1 MMSDLLDRVRTA
13 LQGRYEI
20 ERELG
25 AGGMAT
31 VYLARDTKHQRHVA
45 VKVLRPDLAAILGG
59 ERFLREI
66 EIAAQI
72 EHPHILTL
80 IDSGDADG
88 ILYYVMP
95 YLEGESLRDWL
106 SREGKL
112 PVADAVRMLR
122 DVADGLAE
130 AHRHGLVHRDIKP
143 DNVMISGNHAVVMDF
158 GVAKAVSTAT
168 GPQNLTTAGIA
179 LGTPAYMAPEQVA
192 AAPDIDHRTDIYA
205 IGVLGYELLAG
216 RPPFLGAS
224 AQEVLAAHI
233 ATDPEPVTTHRA
245 DTPPALEA
253 LVMKC
258 LEKRAEDRWQ
268 QTDEV
273 LRQLEA
279 IATPSGGVPSM
290 RISAA
295 EAAKKPG
302 RRVGMRTILIGA
314 AVVAAAGLL
323 FTQQRRAAATRALVA
338 QLQLA
343 VDSNQLGRVHSLL
356 AESGRRLD
364 QRALTSIARVAGGTA
379 IIETEPPGASVQ
391 LVRALAPDSVT
402 DPIDLG
408 QTPIASLTLVAG
420 EYRVTVSAEGHVP
433 AEYTFRVPVGDT
445 ITVHR
450 TLVSESWHADSMVF
464 IDAGPVPGPVAEQ
477 FTGVQVPAFLIDR
490 HEVSN
495 EQFMQFVSDG
505 GYRDP
510 NLWPDSMLM
519 GGTWTPRDR
528 AIAQL
533 VDRTGLSGPRTW
545 SGGTFPDAR
554 VDHPVTS
561 ITWYEAAAYAS
572 WAGKALPTAEQWWRA
587 ALGDEGSRFPWGD
600 DFTSID
606 DRSNFSMVGTTP
618 VGRFTFGA
626 SPFGAHD
633 MAGNVREWLAGSSSS
648 TQFAVLGGSWQDPTY
663 MFDTPNIEKFAPSFQ
678 GEAVGFRLVMPAPSR

>member
-1 MMSDLLDRVRTA
+1 MPDLLDRLGTA

-31 VYLARDTKHQRHVA
+31 VYLARDTRHQRHVA
-45 VKVLRPDLAAILGG
+45 LKVLRPDLAAVLGG

-80 IDSGDADG
+80 IDSGDANG

-95 YLEGESLRDWL
+95 YLRGESLRDWL
-106 SREGKL
+106 SREEKL
-112 PVADAVRMLR
+112 PIGDAVRMLR

-158 GVAKAVSTAT
+158 GVAKAVSSAT

-233 ATDPEPVTTHRA
+233 TASPEPLTTHRA
-245 DTPPALEA
+245 DTPPGLEA
-253 LVMKC
+253 LIMKC
-258 LEKRAEDRWQ
+258 LEKRVEDRWQ

-273 LRQLEA
+273 LRQLDA
-279 IATPSGGVPSM
+279 IATPSGGLPSM

-295 EAAKKPG
+295 EATKRPRG
-302 RRVGMRTILIGA
+302 RLGMRNILIGA
-314 AVVAAAGLL
+314 AVVGAAGLL
-323 FTQQRRAAATRALVA
+323 FVQQRRAAATRALVA

-356 AESGRRLD
+356 AESGHRLD
-364 QRALTSIARVAGGTA
+364 RRELTSIALAVGGTA

-391 LVRALAPDSVT
+391 LVRAAALDSVT

-408 QTPIASLTLVAG
+408 QTPIANLTLVAG
-420 EYRVTVSAEGHVP
+420 EYSVTLNTDDHVP
-433 AEYTFRVPVGDT
+433 GEFTFRVPVGDT

-450 TLVSESWHADSMVF
+450 TLVNESWNADNMVF
-464 IDAGPVPGPVAEQ
+464 VETGTVPGPVAEQ
-477 FTGVQVPAFLIDR
+477 FAGVQVPAFLIDR

-495 EQFMQFVSDG
+495 QQFMQFVSDG

-510 NLWPDSMLM
+510 SLWPDSMLM

-528 AIAQL
+528 AVTQL

-545 SGGTFPDAR
+545 SGGTFPDGRA
-554 VDHPVTS
+554 DHPVTS
-561 ITWYEAAAYAS
+561 VTWYEAAAYAK
-572 WAGKALPTAEQWWRA
+572 WAGKSLPTVEQWWRA
-587 ALGDEGSRFPWGD
+587 ALGDGGSRFPWGD
-600 DFTSID
+600 DLTSID
-606 DRSNFSMVGTTP
+606 DRSNFSMVGTTR
-618 VGRFTFGA
+618 VGHFAFGT

-633 MAGNVREWLAGSSSS
+633 MAGNVREWLAGDPFS
-648 TQFAVLGGSWQDPTY
+648 TQFAMLGGSWQDPTY
-663 MFDTPNIEKFAPSFQ
+663 MFDTPNIETFAPSFQ
-678 GEAVGFRLVMPAPSR
+678 GEAVGFRLVMPAPSS